1 MSDARRFS
9 WSELPTDTP
18 MANIERQR
26 IVGEQMMLSRV
37 RLAKGFFVPSHQH
50 ANEQFAVVLSGK
62 MKFGVGTERTPGH
75 RELVLV
81 GGEVLWLPS
90 NVPHSAE
97 ALEETIILDL
107 FSPPSEKTGVDR
119 A

>member
-9 WSELPTDTP
+9 WAELPSDTP

-26 IVGEQMMLSRV
+26 IIGAQMMISRV
-37 RLAKGFFVPSHQH
+37 RLAKGFFVPTHQH
-50 ANEQFAVVLSGK
+50 ANEQFAVLLSGK
-62 MKFGVGTERTPGH
+62 MKFGVGAEGTAAH

-81 GGEVLWLPS
+81 GGEVLYLPA

-97 ALEETIILDL
+97 ALEETVILDL
-107 FSPPSEKTGVDR
+107 FSPPSATTGVDR
-119 A
+119 G